1 MALAGD
7 AWRGPVRWLR
17 VAGNTNDYACMDAQ
31 SPAPGDSSPP
41 TAAPRKIDG
50 LRLIALLKFGKV
62 LLLIATSYG
71 VHKLLNADLVERLY
85 SWSAALS
92 DDRFE
97 RKLLMR
103 ALTWVEGLG
112 AQKIQIFLVVT
123 IGYTAVALGE
133 GIGLWMRRTWGEWL
147 TVIATSSLIPFELW
161 ELITRPPGRR
171 LALGATLGLN
181 LLIVWYLARQLRRA
195 VAEQQPQDQSG

>member
-1 MALAGD
+1 
-7 AWRGPVRWLR
+7 
-17 VAGNTNDYACMDAQ
+17 MDAQ
-31 SPAPGDSSPP
+31 LPAPSDSTPP

-50 LRLIALLKFGKV
+50 LRLIALFKFGKV

-71 VHKLLNADLVERLY
+71 VHKLLNADLLERMY
-85 SWSAALS
+85 NWSAELS

-112 AQKIQIFLVVT
+112 AKRIQIFLAVT
-123 IGYTAVALGE
+123 ITYAVVALAE

-147 TVIATSSLIPFELW
+147 TLAVTSSLVPFELW

-171 LALGATLGLN
+171 LALGATLALN
-181 LLIVWYLARQLRRA
+181 LLIVWYLARQIRRD
-195 VAEQQPQDQSG
+195 VALHHPQDSSG

>member
-1 MALAGD
+1 
-7 AWRGPVRWLR
+7 
-17 VAGNTNDYACMDAQ
+17 
-31 SPAPGDSSPP
+31 
-41 TAAPRKIDG
+41 

-71 VHKLLNADLVERLY
+71 VHKLLNAELVERLY
-85 SWSAALS
+85 TWSAALS

-112 AQKIQIFLVVT
+112 AKRMQIFLAVT
-123 IGYTAVALGE
+123 IAYTAVALTE
-133 GIGLWMRRTWGEWL
+133 GIGLWLRRTWGEWL

-171 LALGATLGLN
+171 LALGVTLALN
-181 LLIVWYLARQLRRA
+181 LLIVWYLARQLRAAIARHQA
-195 VAEQQPQDQSG
+195 QDPSR

>member
-1 MALAGD
+1 
-7 AWRGPVRWLR
+7 
-17 VAGNTNDYACMDAQ
+17 MDAQ
-31 SPAPGDSSPP
+31 LPVPSDSSPP

-50 LRLIALLKFGKV
+50 LRLIALFKFGKV

-71 VHKLLNADLVERLY
+71 VHKLLNADLLERMY
-85 SWSAALS
+85 NWSAELS

-112 AQKIQIFLVVT
+112 AKRIQIFLAVT
-123 IGYTAVALGE
+123 ITYAVVALAE

-147 TVIATSSLIPFELW
+147 TLAVTSSLVPFELW

-171 LALGATLGLN
+171 LALGVTLALN
-181 LLIVWYLARQLRRA
+181 LLIVWYLARQLRRD
-195 VAEQQPQDQSG
+195 VALHHPQDSSG

>member
-1 MALAGD
+1 MDQD
-7 AWRGPVRWLR
+7 A
-17 VAGNTNDYACMDAQ
+17 
-31 SPAPGDSSPP
+31 SSDDG
-41 TAAPRKIDG
+41 AAAAAKPRKLDG
-50 LRLIALLKFGKV
+50 LRLIALLKFGKG

-71 VHKLLNADLVERLY
+71 VHQLLNAALVERLY
-85 SWSAALS
+85 TWSAALS

-112 AQKIQIFLVVT
+112 AKKIQIFFAVT
-123 IGYTAVALGE
+123 VAYTAVVLAE
-133 GIGLWMRRTWGEWL
+133 GTGLWLRRAWAEWL

-171 LALGATLGLN
+171 LPIAVTFLLN
-181 LLIVWYLARQLRRA
+181 LIIVWYLARLLRARGPH
-195 VAEQQPQDQSG
+195 QQHPTG

>member
-1 MALAGD
+1 MDSESPSSVDGAL
-7 AWRGPVRWLR
+7 
-17 VAGNTNDYACMDAQ
+17 
-31 SPAPGDSSPP
+31 PA
-41 TAAPRKIDG
+41 AKPRKFDG
-50 LRLIALLKFGKV
+50 LRLIALLKFGKA

-71 VHKLLNADLVERLY
+71 VHQLLNAALVERLY
-85 SWSAALS
+85 TWSADLS

-112 AQKIQIFLVVT
+112 AKKIQIFLAVT
-123 IGYTAVALGE
+123 IAYTAVVLTE
-133 GIGLWMRRTWGEWL
+133 GIGLWLRRAWAEWL

-171 LALGATLGLN
+171 LAIAVTLALN
-181 LLIVWYLARQLRRA
+181 LVIVWYLARLLRATLARH
-195 VAEQQPQDQSG
+195 QPPDPSG